1 MKKILIF
8 IVFLVSVSQLVSQT
22 QFSNSFGNLSLQTYT
37 TTSSSV
43 QYTNAPVIYSV
54 INDGLKNNIGSA
66 INPNLPFNVPA
77 FKTTGWAVVYNAL
90 ENDTFLVS
98 TSWLDT
104 LVAVNRWIITP
115 PITNITAN
123 TVLTWL
129 AKSPDANFQESYEVY
144 GTNKTGTL
152 VAQDFAIGDLL
163 FSTNSENSNWTR
175 RSVSLGNFA
184 GQTLR
189 FAFKNNSNNKYQI
202 WIDDIEVITLP
213 NNLDGAVTGIETP
226 KYILTNA
233 SDSIKVNV
241 SNLGAI
247 NINTLVL
254 NYTIGNSSINTQTFT
269 FANGLS
275 YKQTN
280 LIKFSLPYTVSSA
293 GNFKAKVWI
302 SSVNAIQDQN
312 QSNDTTFTYI
322 TVQSYSPKKSVL
334 IEQFVSAYDGDC
346 TDAQQKVLA
355 LQNDSVIIVNVH
367 DLDSLKETNS
377 TGILNTYKKNTAT
390 AMIDRTY
397 FSGPESVSV
406 TRPYYN
412 NLVAKQLKTVTP
424 ASVSIINKTY
434 NSVTKQLSFTVKAD
448 FIGDVKGD
456 LRLNA
461 YLTENNVSGP
471 SSDISANGYNQLNNY
486 YNVSWSPYY
495 QLGIFSSTYSA
506 YVLKPYQFKHH
517 NTLVYSFDGSFGNP
531 GLIPT
536 NGGTQGQSYQK
547 TYTLTVPTPTNS
559 ASLYNSDNIYIVA
572 FLAEYSSNQNNRNV
586 LNVVKEKITPNSEIL
601 GVQEEQG
608 NSFISLFPNP
618 SNGNMYIN
626 SPKSLNTYEI
636 KAIDIMG
643 RCVFIETLNQVGN
656 QAQLDLSALN
666 NGVYFL
672 SISSENGN
680 FIEKVII
687 QKN

>member
-152 VAQDFAIGDLL
+152 VAQDFAVGDLL

-175 RSVSLGNFA
+175 RSVSLGNFV

-213 NNLDGAVTGIETP
+213 NNLDGALTGIETP

-269 FANGLS
+269 LANGLS

-280 LIKFSLPYTVSSA
+280 LTKFSLPYTVSSA

-302 SSVNAIQDQN
+302 SSVNTIQDQN

-377 TGILNTYKKNTAT
+377 IGILNTYKKNTAT

-559 ASLYNSDNIYIVA
+559 ASLYNSDNLYIVA

-672 SISSENGN
+672 SISSENGS

>member
-37 TTSSSV
+37 TTSSSF

-152 VAQDFAIGDLL
+152 VAQDFAVGDLL
-163 FSTNSENSNWTR
+163 FSTTSENSNWTR

-189 FAFKNNSNNKYQI
+189 FAFKNNSNNKYQL

-213 NNLDGAVTGIETP
+213 NNLDGALTGIETP

-269 FANGLS
+269 LANGLS

-280 LIKFSLPYTVSSA
+280 LTKFSLPYTVSSA

-346 TDAQQKVLA
+346 TDAQEKVLA

-367 DLDSLKETNS
+367 DGDSLKETNS
-377 TGILNTYKKNTAT
+377 IGILNAYKKNTAT

-471 SSDISANGYNQLNNY
+471 SSDVSANGYNQLNNY
-486 YNVSWSPYY
+486 YNVPWSPYY

-559 ASLYNSDNIYIVA
+559 ASLYNSDNLYIVA
-572 FLAEYSSNQNNRNV
+572 FLAEYNSNQNNRIV
-586 LNVVKEKITPNSEIL
+586 LNVVKQKITPNSEIL

-636 KAIDIMG
+636 KGIDIMG

>member
-37 TTSSSV
+37 TTSSTV

-115 PITNITAN
+115 SITNITAN

-152 VAQDFAIGDLL
+152 VAQDFAVGDLL
-163 FSTNSENSNWTR
+163 FSTTSENSNWTR

-189 FAFKNNSNNKYQI
+189 FAFKNNSNNKYQL

-269 FANGLS
+269 LANGLS

-280 LIKFSLPYTVSSA
+280 LTKFSLPYTVSSA

-346 TDAQQKVLA
+346 TDAQEKVLA

-377 TGILNTYKKNTAT
+377 IGILNAYKKNTAT

-471 SSDISANGYNQLNNY
+471 SSDVSANGYNQLNNY
-486 YNVSWSPYY
+486 YNVPWSPYY
-495 QLGIFSSTYSA
+495 QLGNYSSTYST

-559 ASLYNSDNIYIVA
+559 ASLYNSDNLYIVA
-572 FLAEYSSNQNNRNV
+572 FLAEYNSNQNNRNV
-586 LNVVKEKITPNSEIL
+586 LNVVKQKITPNSEIL
-601 GVQEEQG
+601 GLQEQQG

>member
-77 FKTTGWAVVYNAL
+77 FKTAGWAVVYNAL

-213 NNLDGAVTGIETP
+213 NNLDGALTGIETP

-377 TGILNTYKKNTAT
+377 TGILSAYKKNTAT

-559 ASLYNSDNIYIVA
+559 ASLYNSDNLYIVA
-572 FLAEYSSNQNNRNV
+572 FLAEYNSNQNNRNV

-672 SISSENGN
+672 SISSENGS

>member
-37 TTSSSV
+37 TTSSTV

-104 LVAVNRWIITP
+104 LVAVKRWIITP

-152 VAQDFAIGDLL
+152 VAQDFAVGDLL
-163 FSTNSENSNWTR
+163 FSTTSENSNWTR

-189 FAFKNNSNNKYQI
+189 FAFKNNSNNKYQL

-226 KYILTNA
+226 KYTLTNA

-269 FANGLS
+269 LANGLS

-280 LIKFSLPYTVSSA
+280 LTKFSLPYTVSSA

-346 TDAQQKVLA
+346 TDAQEKVLA

-377 TGILNTYKKNTAT
+377 IGILNAYKKNTAT

-471 SSDISANGYNQLNNY
+471 SSDVSANGYNQLNNY
-486 YNVSWSPYY
+486 YNVPWSPYY
-495 QLGIFSSTYSA
+495 QLGNYSSTYST

-559 ASLYNSDNIYIVA
+559 ASLYNSDNLYIVA
-572 FLAEYSSNQNNRNV
+572 FLAEYNSNQNNRNV
-586 LNVVKEKITPNSEIL
+586 LNVVKQKITPNSEIL
-601 GVQEEQG
+601 GLQEQQG

>member
-37 TTSSSV
+37 TTSSTV

-104 LVAVNRWIITP
+104 LVAVKRWIITP

-152 VAQDFAIGDLL
+152 VAQDFAVGDLL
-163 FSTNSENSNWTR
+163 FSTTSENSNWTR

-189 FAFKNNSNNKYQI
+189 FAFKNNSNNKYQL

-269 FANGLS
+269 LANGLS

-280 LIKFSLPYTVSSA
+280 LNTFSLPYTVSNA
-293 GNFKAKVWI
+293 GNYKAKVWI
-302 SSVNAIQDQN
+302 SAVNAIQDQN
-312 QSNDTTFTYI
+312 QLNDTTFTYI

-346 TDAQQKVLA
+346 TDAQEKVLA

-377 TGILNTYKKNTAT
+377 IGILNAYKKNTAT

-471 SSDISANGYNQLNNY
+471 SSDVSANGYNQLNNY
-486 YNVSWSPYY
+486 YNVPWSPYY
-495 QLGIFSSTYSA
+495 QLGNYSSTYSN

-559 ASLYNSDNIYIVA
+559 ANLYNSDNLYIVA
-572 FLAEYSSNQNNRNV
+572 FLAEYNSNQNNRNV
-586 LNVVKEKITPNSEIL
+586 LNVAKQKITPNSEIL
-601 GVQEEQG
+601 GLQEQQG

>member
-37 TTSSSV
+37 TTSSTV

-104 LVAVNRWIITP
+104 LVAVKRWIITP

-152 VAQDFAIGDLL
+152 VAQDFAVGDLL
-163 FSTNSENSNWTR
+163 FSTTSENSNWTR

-189 FAFKNNSNNKYQI
+189 FAFKNNSNNKYQL

-269 FANGLS
+269 LANGLS

-280 LIKFSLPYTVSSA
+280 LTKFSLPYTVSSA

-346 TDAQQKVLA
+346 TDAQEKVLA

-377 TGILNTYKKNTAT
+377 IGILNAYKKNTAT

-471 SSDISANGYNQLNNY
+471 SSDVSANGYNQLNNY
-486 YNVSWSPYY
+486 YNVPWSPYY
-495 QLGIFSSTYSA
+495 QLGNYSSTYST

-559 ASLYNSDNIYIVA
+559 ANLYNSDNLYIVA
-572 FLAEYSSNQNNRNV
+572 FLAEYNSNQNNRNV
-586 LNVVKEKITPNSEIL
+586 LNVAKQKITPNSEIL
-601 GVQEEQG
+601 GLQEQQG

>member
-115 PITNITAN
+115 SITNITAN

-152 VAQDFAIGDLL
+152 VAQDFSVGDLL
-163 FSTNSENSNWTR
+163 FSTTSENINWTR

-189 FAFKNNSNNKYQI
+189 FAFKNNSNNKYQL

-280 LIKFSLPYTVSSA
+280 LNTFSLPYTVSNA
-293 GNFKAKVWI
+293 GNYKVKVWI
-302 SSVNAIQDQN
+302 SAVNAIQDQN
-312 QSNDTTFTYI
+312 QLNDTTFTYI

-346 TDAQQKVLA
+346 TDAQEKVLA

-377 TGILNTYKKNTAT
+377 IGILNAYKKNTAT

-471 SSDISANGYNQLNNY
+471 SSDVSANGYNQLNAY
-486 YNVSWSPYY
+486 YNVPWSPYY
-495 QLGIFSSTYSA
+495 QLGNYSSTYST

-559 ASLYNSDNIYIVA
+559 ASLYNSDNLYIVA
-572 FLAEYSSNQNNRNV
+572 FLAEYNSNQNNRNV
-586 LNVVKEKITPNSEIL
+586 LNVVKQKITPNSEIL
-601 GVQEEQG
+601 GLQEQQG

>member
-77 FKTTGWAVVYNAL
+77 FKTAGWAVVYNAL

-129 AKSPDANFQESYEVY
+129 AKSPDANFKESYEVY

-152 VAQDFAIGDLL
+152 VAQDFAVGDLL
-163 FSTNSENSNWTR
+163 FSSTGENSSWTR
-175 RSVSLGNFA
+175 RSVSLGNFV

-213 NNLDGAVTGIETP
+213 NNLDGALTGIETP

-269 FANGLS
+269 LANGLS

-280 LIKFSLPYTVSSA
+280 LTKFSLPYTVSSA

-302 SSVNAIQDQN
+302 SSVNTIQDQN

-377 TGILNTYKKNTAT
+377 IGILNTYKKNTAT

-559 ASLYNSDNIYIVA
+559 ASLYNSDNLYIVA

-672 SISSENGN
+672 SISSENGS

>member
-8 IVFLVSVSQLVSQT
+8 IVYLVSVSQLVSQT

-43 QYTNAPVIYSV
+43 QYTNAPAIFSV
-54 INDGLKNNIGSA
+54 INDGFKNNIGSV
-66 INPNLPFNVPA
+66 INPNKPFNVPA
-77 FKTTGWAVVYNAL
+77 LKTEGWAVVYNAL

-129 AKSPDANFQESYEVY
+129 AKSPDANFKESYEVY
-144 GTNKTGTL
+144 GTNKTGVL
-152 VAQDFAIGDLL
+152 VAQDFAVGDLL
-163 FSTNSENSNWTR
+163 FSTTGENSSWTR
-175 RSVSLGNFA
+175 RSVSLANFA

-189 FAFKNNSNNKYQI
+189 FAFKNNSNNKYQL
-202 WIDDIEVITLP
+202 WVDDVEVITLP
-213 NNLDGAVTGIETP
+213 NNIDAAVTAIETP
-226 KYILTNA
+226 KYILTNS

-241 SNLGAI
+241 SNLAAI

-280 LIKFSLPYTVSSA
+280 LNTFSLPYTVSTA
-293 GNFKAKVWI
+293 GNYKAKVWI
-302 SSVNAIQDQN
+302 SAVNAIQDQN
-312 QSNDTTFTYI
+312 QLNDTIFTYI

-334 IEQFVSAYDGDC
+334 VEQFVSAFDGDC
-346 TDAQQKVLA
+346 TDAQEKVLA

-367 DLDSLKETNS
+367 DLDSLKEINS
-377 TGILNTYKKNTAT
+377 TGILSAYKKNTAT

-397 FSGPESVSV
+397 FSGIGAVSV

-412 NLVAKQLKTVTP
+412 SLVAKQLKTVTP
-424 ASVSIINKTY
+424 ASVSIINKSY
-434 NSVTKQLSFTVKAD
+434 NSVTKELSFTVKAD

-461 YLTENNVSGP
+461 YITENNVSGP
-471 SSDISANGYNQLNNY
+471 SSDVSANGFNQLNNY
-486 YNVSWSPYY
+486 YNVPWSPYY
-495 QLGIFSSTYSA
+495 QLGNFSSTYST
-506 YVLKPYQFKHH
+506 YILKPYQFKHH
-517 NTLVYSFDGSFGNP
+517 NTLIYSFDGSFGNA

-536 NGGTQGQSYQK
+536 TGGTQGQSYQK
-547 TYTLTVPTPTNS
+547 TFTLTVPSPTS
-559 ASLYNSDNIYIVA
+559 AANLYNSDNLYIVA

-601 GVQEEQG
+601 GLQEKQE
-608 NSFISLFPNP
+608 NAVLSLFPNP
-618 SNGNMYIN
+618 SSGNIYIK
-626 SPKSLNTYEI
+626 SPRSVNTYQI
-636 KAIDIMG
+636 KVIDLTG
-643 RCVFIETLNQVGN
+643 RCVYIENLNQVGN
-656 QAQLDLSALN
+656 QALLDLSTLN

-680 FIEKVII
+680 FVEKVLI

>member
-37 TTSSSV
+37 TTSSTV

-104 LVAVNRWIITP
+104 LVAVKRWIITP

-152 VAQDFAIGDLL
+152 VAQDFAVGDLL
-163 FSTNSENSNWTR
+163 FSTTSENSNWTR

-189 FAFKNNSNNKYQI
+189 FAFKNNSNNKYQL

-280 LIKFSLPYTVSSA
+280 LTKFSLPYTISSA

-302 SSVNAIQDQN
+302 SAVNAIQDQN
-312 QSNDTTFTYI
+312 QLNDTTFTYI

-346 TDAQQKVLA
+346 TDAQEKVLA

-377 TGILNTYKKNTAT
+377 IGILNAYKKNTAT

-471 SSDISANGYNQLNNY
+471 SSDVSANGYNQLNAY
-486 YNVSWSPYY
+486 YNVPWSPYY
-495 QLGIFSSTYSA
+495 QLGNYSSTYST

-559 ASLYNSDNIYIVA
+559 ASLYNSDNLYIVA
-572 FLAEYSSNQNNRNV
+572 FLAEYNSNQNNRNV
-586 LNVVKEKITPNSEIL
+586 LNVVKQKITPNSEIL
-601 GVQEEQG
+601 GLQEQQG

>member
-1 MKKILIF
+1 
-8 IVFLVSVSQLVSQT
+8 
-22 QFSNSFGNLSLQTYT
+22 
-37 TTSSSV
+37 
-43 QYTNAPVIYSV
+43 
-54 INDGLKNNIGSA
+54 
-66 INPNLPFNVPA
+66 
-77 FKTTGWAVVYNAL
+77 
-90 ENDTFLVS
+90 
-98 TSWLDT
+98 
-104 LVAVNRWIITP
+104 
-115 PITNITAN
+115 
-123 TVLTWL
+123 
-129 AKSPDANFQESYEVY
+129 
-144 GTNKTGTL
+144 
-152 VAQDFAIGDLL
+152 
-163 FSTNSENSNWTR
+163 
-175 RSVSLGNFA
+175 
-184 GQTLR
+184 
-189 FAFKNNSNNKYQI
+189 
-202 WIDDIEVITLP
+202 
-213 NNLDGAVTGIETP
+213 
-226 KYILTNA
+226 
-233 SDSIKVNV
+233 
-241 SNLGAI
+241 
-247 NINTLVL
+247 
-254 NYTIGNSSINTQTFT
+254 
-269 FANGLS
+269 
-275 YKQTN
+275 
-280 LIKFSLPYTVSSA
+280 
-293 GNFKAKVWI
+293 
-302 SSVNAIQDQN
+302 
-312 QSNDTTFTYI
+312 
-322 TVQSYSPKKSVL
+322 
-334 IEQFVSAYDGDC
+334 
-346 TDAQQKVLA
+346 
-355 LQNDSVIIVNVH
+355 
-367 DLDSLKETNS
+367 
-377 TGILNTYKKNTAT
+377 
-390 AMIDRTY
+390 MIDRTY

-559 ASLYNSDNIYIVA
+559 ASLYNSDNLYIVA
-572 FLAEYSSNQNNRNV
+572 FLAEYNSNQNNRNV

>member
-1 MKKILIF
+1 
-8 IVFLVSVSQLVSQT
+8 
-22 QFSNSFGNLSLQTYT
+22 
-37 TTSSSV
+37 
-43 QYTNAPVIYSV
+43 
-54 INDGLKNNIGSA
+54 
-66 INPNLPFNVPA
+66 
-77 FKTTGWAVVYNAL
+77 
-90 ENDTFLVS
+90 
-98 TSWLDT
+98 
-104 LVAVNRWIITP
+104 
-115 PITNITAN
+115 
-123 TVLTWL
+123 
-129 AKSPDANFQESYEVY
+129 
-144 GTNKTGTL
+144 
-152 VAQDFAIGDLL
+152 
-163 FSTNSENSNWTR
+163 
-175 RSVSLGNFA
+175 
-184 GQTLR
+184 
-189 FAFKNNSNNKYQI
+189 
-202 WIDDIEVITLP
+202 VITLP
-213 NNLDGAVTGIETP
+213 NNLDGALTGIETP

-269 FANGLS
+269 LANGLS

-280 LIKFSLPYTVSSA
+280 LTKFSLPYTVSSA

-302 SSVNAIQDQN
+302 SSVNTIQDQN

-377 TGILNTYKKNTAT
+377 IGILNTYKKNTAT

-559 ASLYNSDNIYIVA
+559 ASLYNSDNLYIVA
-572 FLAEYSSNQNNRNV
+572 FLAEYNSNQNNRNV

-672 SISSENGN
+672 SISSENGS

>member
-43 QYTNAPVIYSV
+43 QYTSTPAMFSI

-66 INPNLPFNVPA
+66 INPNKPFNVPA
-77 FKTTGWAVVYNAL
+77 LKTEGWAVVYNAL

-115 PITNITAN
+115 SITNITAN

-129 AKSPDANFQESYEVY
+129 AKSPDANFKESYEVY
-144 GTNKTGTL
+144 GTNKTGVL
-152 VAQDFAIGDLL
+152 VAQDFAVGDLL
-163 FSTNSENSNWTR
+163 FSTTGENSSWTR

-189 FAFKNNSNNKYQI
+189 FAFKNNSNNKYQL
-202 WIDDIEVITLP
+202 WVDDVEVITLP

-241 SNLGAI
+241 SNLAAI
-247 NINTLVL
+247 NINTLEL
-254 NYTIGNSSINTQTFT
+254 NYTIGNSSINTQSFT

-280 LIKFSLPYTVSSA
+280 LNTFSLPYTVSNA
-293 GNFKAKVWI
+293 GNYKAKVWI
-302 SSVNAIQDQN
+302 SAVNAIQDQN
-312 QSNDTTFTYI
+312 QLNDTVFTFI

-334 IEQFVSAYDGDC
+334 VEQFVSAFDGDC
-346 TDAQQKVLA
+346 TDAQEKVLA

-377 TGILNTYKKNTAT
+377 TGILSAYKKNTAT

-397 FSGPESVSV
+397 FSGIGAVSV

-424 ASVSIINKTY
+424 ASVNIINKTY

-461 YLTENNVSGP
+461 YITENNVSGP
-471 SSDISANGYNQLNNY
+471 ASDVSANGFNQLNNF
-486 YNVSWSPYY
+486 YNVPWSPYY
-495 QLGIFSSTYSA
+495 QLGNFSSTYST
-506 YVLKPYQFKHH
+506 YILKPYQFKHH
-517 NTLVYSFDGSFGNP
+517 NTLVYSFDGSFGNA

-536 NGGTQGQSYQK
+536 IGGTQGQSYQK
-547 TYTLTVPTPTNS
+547 TFTLTVPTPTN
-559 ASLYNSDNIYIVA
+559 AANLYNSDNLYIVA

-601 GVQEEQG
+601 GLQEKQE
-608 NSFISLFPNP
+608 NTVLSLFPNP
-618 SNGNMYIN
+618 SNGSIYIN
-626 SPKSLNTYEI
+626 SPRSVNTYQI
-636 KAIDIMG
+636 KVIDLTG
-643 RCVFIETLNQVGN
+643 RCVYIENLNQVGN

-672 SISSENGN
+672 SISSENGS

>member
-77 FKTTGWAVVYNAL
+77 FKTAGWAVVYNAL

-213 NNLDGAVTGIETP
+213 NNLDGALTGIETP

-269 FANGLS
+269 LANGLS

-280 LIKFSLPYTVSSA
+280 LTKFSLPYTVSSA

-302 SSVNAIQDQN
+302 SSVNTIQDQN

-367 DLDSLKETNS
+367 DGDSLKETNS
-377 TGILNTYKKNTAT
+377 IGILNTYKKNTAT

-559 ASLYNSDNIYIVA
+559 ASLYNSDNLYIVA
-572 FLAEYSSNQNNRNV
+572 FLAEYNSNQNNRNV

-672 SISSENGN
+672 SISSENGS

>member
-77 FKTTGWAVVYNAL
+77 FKTAGWAVVYNAL

-129 AKSPDANFQESYEVY
+129 AKSPDANFKESYEVY

-152 VAQDFAIGDLL
+152 VAQDFAVGDLL
-163 FSTNSENSNWTR
+163 FSSTGENSSWTR
-175 RSVSLGNFA
+175 RSVSLGNFV

-213 NNLDGAVTGIETP
+213 NNLDGALTGIETP

-367 DLDSLKETNS
+367 DGDSLKETNS
-377 TGILNTYKKNTAT
+377 IGILNTYKKNTAT

-559 ASLYNSDNIYIVA
+559 ASLYNSDNLYIVA
-572 FLAEYSSNQNNRNV
+572 FLAEYNSNQNNRNV

-672 SISSENGN
+672 SISSENGS

>member
-152 VAQDFAIGDLL
+152 VAQDFAVGDLL

-213 NNLDGAVTGIETP
+213 NNLDGALTGIETP

-269 FANGLS
+269 LANGLS

-280 LIKFSLPYTVSSA
+280 LTKFSLPYTVSSA

-302 SSVNAIQDQN
+302 SSVNTIQDQN

-559 ASLYNSDNIYIVA
+559 ASLYNSDNLYIVA
-572 FLAEYSSNQNNRNV
+572 FLAEYNSNQNNRNV

>member
-77 FKTTGWAVVYNAL
+77 FKTAGWAVVYNAL

-129 AKSPDANFQESYEVY
+129 AKSPDANFKESYEVY

-152 VAQDFAIGDLL
+152 VAQDFAVGDLL
-163 FSTNSENSNWTR
+163 FSSTGENSSWTR

-213 NNLDGAVTGIETP
+213 NNLDGALTGIETP

-269 FANGLS
+269 LANGLS

-280 LIKFSLPYTVSSA
+280 LTKFSLPYTVSSA

-302 SSVNAIQDQN
+302 SSVNTIQDQN

-377 TGILNTYKKNTAT
+377 IGILNTYKKNTAT

-559 ASLYNSDNIYIVA
+559 ASLYNSDNLYIVA

-672 SISSENGN
+672 SISSENGS

>member
-77 FKTTGWAVVYNAL
+77 FKTAGWAVVYNAL

-152 VAQDFAIGDLL
+152 VAQDFAVGDLL
-163 FSTNSENSNWTR
+163 FSTTSENSNWTR

-213 NNLDGAVTGIETP
+213 NNLDGALTGIETP

-367 DLDSLKETNS
+367 DGDSLKETNS
-377 TGILNTYKKNTAT
+377 IGILNTYKKNTAT

-559 ASLYNSDNIYIVA
+559 ASLYNSDNLYIVA
-572 FLAEYSSNQNNRNV
+572 FLAEYNSNQNNRNV

-672 SISSENGN
+672 SISSENGS

>member
-37 TTSSSV
+37 TTSSTV

-104 LVAVNRWIITP
+104 LVAVKRWIITP

-152 VAQDFAIGDLL
+152 VAQDFAVGDLL
-163 FSTNSENSNWTR
+163 FSTTSENSNWTR

-189 FAFKNNSNNKYQI
+189 FAFKNNSNNKYQL

-269 FANGLS
+269 LANGLS

-280 LIKFSLPYTVSSA
+280 LTKFSLPYTVSSA

-346 TDAQQKVLA
+346 TDAQEKVLA

-377 TGILNTYKKNTAT
+377 IGILNAYKKNTAT

-471 SSDISANGYNQLNNY
+471 SSDVSANGYNQLNNY
-486 YNVSWSPYY
+486 YNVPWSPYY
-495 QLGIFSSTYSA
+495 QLGNYSSTYST

-559 ASLYNSDNIYIVA
+559 ASLYNSDNLYIVA
-572 FLAEYSSNQNNRNV
+572 FLAEYNSNQNNRNV
-586 LNVVKEKITPNSEIL
+586 LNVVKQKITPNSEIL
-601 GVQEEQG
+601 GLQEQQG

>member
-37 TTSSSV
+37 TTSSSF

-152 VAQDFAIGDLL
+152 VAQDFAVGDLL
-163 FSTNSENSNWTR
+163 FSTTSENSNWTR

-189 FAFKNNSNNKYQI
+189 FAFKNNSNNKYQL

-213 NNLDGAVTGIETP
+213 NNLDGALTGIETP

-269 FANGLS
+269 LANGLS

-280 LIKFSLPYTVSSA
+280 LTKFSLPYTVSSA

-346 TDAQQKVLA
+346 TDAQEKVLA

-367 DLDSLKETNS
+367 DGDSLKETNS
-377 TGILNTYKKNTAT
+377 IGILNAYKKNTAT

-471 SSDISANGYNQLNNY
+471 SSDVSANGYNQLNNY
-486 YNVSWSPYY
+486 YNVPWSPYY

-559 ASLYNSDNIYIVA
+559 ASLYNSDNLYIVA
-572 FLAEYSSNQNNRNV
+572 FLAEYNSNQNNRIV
-586 LNVVKEKITPNSEIL
+586 LNVVKQKITPNSEIL

>member
-77 FKTTGWAVVYNAL
+77 FKTIGWAVVYNAL

-213 NNLDGAVTGIETP
+213 NNLDGALTGIETP

-269 FANGLS
+269 LANGLS

-280 LIKFSLPYTVSSA
+280 LTKFSLPYTVSSA

-302 SSVNAIQDQN
+302 SSVNTIQDQN

-377 TGILNTYKKNTAT
+377 TGILSAYKKNTAT

-559 ASLYNSDNIYIVA
+559 ASLYNSDNLYIVA
-572 FLAEYSSNQNNRNV
+572 FLAEYNSNQNNRNV

-672 SISSENGN
+672 SISSENGS

>member
-8 IVFLVSVSQLVSQT
+8 IAFLVSVSQLVSQT

-43 QYTNAPVIYSV
+43 QYTNAPAIFSV
-54 INDGLKNNIGSA
+54 INDGFKNNIGSV
-66 INPNLPFNVPA
+66 INPNKPFNVPA
-77 FKTTGWAVVYNAL
+77 LKTEGWAVVYNAL

-115 PITNITAN
+115 SITNITAN

-129 AKSPDANFQESYEVY
+129 AKSPDANFKESYEVY
-144 GTNKTGTL
+144 GTNKTGVL
-152 VAQDFAIGDLL
+152 VAQDFAVGDLL
-163 FSTNSENSNWTR
+163 FSTTGENSIWTR
-175 RSVSLGNFA
+175 RSVSLGNFV

-189 FAFKNNSNNKYQI
+189 FAFKNNSNNKYQL
-202 WIDDIEVITLP
+202 WVDDIEVITLP
-213 NNLDGAVTGIETP
+213 NNIDAAVTEIETP
-226 KYILTNA
+226 KYILTNS
-233 SDSIKVNV
+233 SDSIKINV
-241 SNLGAI
+241 SNLAAI

-280 LIKFSLPYTVSSA
+280 LSAFSFPYSVSSA
-293 GNFKAKVWI
+293 GNYKAKVWI
-302 SSVNAIQDQN
+302 SSVNGIQDQN
-312 QSNDTTFTYI
+312 QLNDTAYTYI
-322 TVQSYSPKKSVL
+322 TVQTYSPKKSVL
-334 IEQFVSAYDGDC
+334 IEQFVSAFDGDC
-346 TDAQQKVLA
+346 TDAQEKVLA
-355 LQNDSVIIVNVH
+355 LQNDSVIVVNVH
-367 DLDSLKETNS
+367 DLDSLKEINS
-377 TGILNTYKKNTAT
+377 TGILSTYKKSTST
-390 AMIDRTY
+390 AMIDRNY
-397 FSGPESVSV
+397 FSGIGTVSV

-412 NLVAKQLKTVTP
+412 SLVAKQLKTVTP
-424 ASVSIINKTY
+424 ASVSIINKSY

-461 YLTENNVSGP
+461 YITENNVGGP
-471 SSDISANGYNQLNNY
+471 ASDVSANGFNQLNNY
-486 YNVSWSPYY
+486 YNVPWSPYY
-495 QLGIFSSTYSA
+495 QLGNFSSAYSTYI
-506 YVLKPYQFKHH
+506 LKPYQFKHH
-517 NTLVYSFDGSFGNP
+517 NTLIYSFDGSFGNA

-536 NGGTQGQSYQK
+536 TGGTQGQSYQK
-547 TYTLTVPTPTNS
+547 TFTLTVPTPTNA
-559 ASLYNSDNIYIVA
+559 ASLYNSDNLYIVA

-601 GVQEEQG
+601 GLQEKQE
-608 NSFISLFPNP
+608 NTVLSLFPNP
-618 SNGNMYIN
+618 SSGNIYIK
-626 SPKSLNTYEI
+626 SPTSVNTYQI
-636 KAIDIMG
+636 KVIDLTG
-643 RCVFIETLNQVGN
+643 RCVYMENLNQVGN
-656 QAQLDLSALN
+656 QAELDLSVLN

-680 FIEKVII
+680 FVEKVII

>member
-37 TTSSSV
+37 TTSSTV

-104 LVAVNRWIITP
+104 LVAVKRWIITP

-152 VAQDFAIGDLL
+152 VAQDFAVGDLL
-163 FSTNSENSNWTR
+163 FSTTSENSNWTR

-189 FAFKNNSNNKYQI
+189 FAFKNNSNNKYQL

-226 KYILTNA
+226 KYTLTNA

-269 FANGLS
+269 LANGLS

-280 LIKFSLPYTVSSA
+280 LTKFSLPYTVSSA

-322 TVQSYSPKKSVL
+322 RAVCK
-334 IEQFVSAYDGDC
+334 
-346 TDAQQKVLA
+346 
-355 LQNDSVIIVNVH
+355 
-367 DLDSLKETNS
+367 
-377 TGILNTYKKNTAT
+377 
-390 AMIDRTY
+390 
-397 FSGPESVSV
+397 
-406 TRPYYN
+406 
-412 NLVAKQLKTVTP
+412 
-424 ASVSIINKTY
+424 
-434 NSVTKQLSFTVKAD
+434 
-448 FIGDVKGD
+448 
-456 LRLNA
+456 
-461 YLTENNVSGP
+461 
-471 SSDISANGYNQLNNY
+471 
-486 YNVSWSPYY
+486 
-495 QLGIFSSTYSA
+495 
-506 YVLKPYQFKHH
+506 
-517 NTLVYSFDGSFGNP
+517 
-531 GLIPT
+531 
-536 NGGTQGQSYQK
+536 
-547 TYTLTVPTPTNS
+547 
-559 ASLYNSDNIYIVA
+559 
-572 FLAEYSSNQNNRNV
+572 
-586 LNVVKEKITPNSEIL
+586 
-601 GVQEEQG
+601 
-608 NSFISLFPNP
+608 
-618 SNGNMYIN
+618 
-626 SPKSLNTYEI
+626 
-636 KAIDIMG
+636 
-643 RCVFIETLNQVGN
+643 CV
-656 QAQLDLSALN
+656 
-666 NGVYFL
+666 
-672 SISSENGN
+672 
-680 FIEKVII
+680 
-687 QKN
+687 

>member
-37 TTSSSV
+37 TTSSTV

-152 VAQDFAIGDLL
+152 VAQDFAVGDLL
-163 FSTNSENSNWTR
+163 FSTTSENSNWTR
-175 RSVSLGNFA
+175 RSVSLGNFT

-189 FAFKNNSNNKYQI
+189 FAFKNNSNNKYQL
-202 WIDDIEVITLP
+202 WVDDVEVITLP
-213 NNLDGAVTGIETP
+213 NNIDAAVSEIETP

-269 FANGLS
+269 LANGLS

-280 LIKFSLPYTVSSA
+280 LNTFSLPYTVSNA
-293 GNFKAKVWI
+293 GNYKAKVWI
-302 SSVNAIQDQN
+302 SAVNAIQDQN
-312 QSNDTTFTYI
+312 QLNDTTFTYI

-346 TDAQQKVLA
+346 TDAQEKVLA

-377 TGILNTYKKNTAT
+377 IGILNAYKKNTAT

-471 SSDISANGYNQLNNY
+471 SSDVSANGYNQLNAY
-486 YNVSWSPYY
+486 YNVPWSPYY
-495 QLGIFSSTYSA
+495 QLGNYSSTYST

-559 ASLYNSDNIYIVA
+559 ASLYNSDNLYIVA
-572 FLAEYSSNQNNRNV
+572 FLAEYNSNQNNRNV
-586 LNVVKEKITPNSEIL
+586 LNVVKQKITPNSEIL
-601 GVQEEQG
+601 GLQEQQG

>member
-129 AKSPDANFQESYEVY
+129 AKSPDANFKESYEVY

-152 VAQDFAIGDLL
+152 VAQDFAVGDLL
-163 FSTNSENSNWTR
+163 FSSTGENSSWTR
-175 RSVSLGNFA
+175 RSVSLGNFV

-213 NNLDGAVTGIETP
+213 NNLDGALTGIETP

-269 FANGLS
+269 LANGLS

-280 LIKFSLPYTVSSA
+280 LTKFSLPYTVSSA

-302 SSVNAIQDQN
+302 SSVNTIQDQN

-559 ASLYNSDNIYIVA
+559 ASLYNSDNLYIVA
-572 FLAEYSSNQNNRNV
+572 FLAEYNSNQNNRNV
-586 LNVVKEKITPNSEIL
+586 LNVVKQKITPNSEIL

>member
-77 FKTTGWAVVYNAL
+77 FKTAGWAVVYNAL

-129 AKSPDANFQESYEVY
+129 AKSPDANFKESYEVY

-152 VAQDFAIGDLL
+152 VAQDFAVGDLL

-213 NNLDGAVTGIETP
+213 NNLDGALTGIETP

-269 FANGLS
+269 LANGLS

-280 LIKFSLPYTVSSA
+280 LTKFSLPYTVSSA

-302 SSVNAIQDQN
+302 SSVNTIQDQN

-559 ASLYNSDNIYIVA
+559 ASLYNSDNLYIVA
-572 FLAEYSSNQNNRNV
+572 FLAEYNSNQNNRNV
-586 LNVVKEKITPNSEIL
+586 LNVVKQKITPNSEIL

-672 SISSENGN
+672 SISSENGS

>member
-129 AKSPDANFQESYEVY
+129 AKSPDANFKESYEVY

-152 VAQDFAIGDLL
+152 VAQDFAVGDLL
-163 FSTNSENSNWTR
+163 FSSTGENSSWTR
-175 RSVSLGNFA
+175 RSVSLGNFV

-213 NNLDGAVTGIETP
+213 NNLDGALTGIETP

-269 FANGLS
+269 LANGLS

-280 LIKFSLPYTVSSA
+280 LTKFSLPYTVSSA

-302 SSVNAIQDQN
+302 SSVNTIQDQN

-377 TGILNTYKKNTAT
+377 IGILNTYKKNTAT

-559 ASLYNSDNIYIVA
+559 ASLYNSDNLYIVA

-672 SISSENGN
+672 SISSENGS